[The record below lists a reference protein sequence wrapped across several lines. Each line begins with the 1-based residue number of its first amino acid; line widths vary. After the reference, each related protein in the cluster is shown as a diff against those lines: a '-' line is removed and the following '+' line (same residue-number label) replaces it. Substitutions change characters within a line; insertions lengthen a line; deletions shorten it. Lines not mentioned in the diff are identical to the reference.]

1 MVPKENAMNL
11 IYGLQR
17 NQTKVWYEELA
28 YAHKYHIESTGSIF
42 WPCDEKKETETSL
55 RTGLILKEKA
65 AGERSEKR

>member
-28 YAHKYHIESTGSIF
+28 YMYMLINTIF
-42 WPCDEKKETETSL
+42 NLQAVFFGHVMRKKK
-55 RTGLILKEKA
+55 LKHL
-65 AGERSEKR
+65 